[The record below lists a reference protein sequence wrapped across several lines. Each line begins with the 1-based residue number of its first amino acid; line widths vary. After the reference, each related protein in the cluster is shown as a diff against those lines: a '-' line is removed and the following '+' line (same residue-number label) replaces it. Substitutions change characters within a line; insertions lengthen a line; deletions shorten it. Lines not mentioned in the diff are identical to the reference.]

1 MYIVFFGTFNPV
13 TKAHIKIAS
22 FVSNFFN
29 NSKIIFVPVSDYYSK
44 NSLNTPFIKRV
55 DMLKLAIKNNKNF
68 IIETIEEEYFLKEH
82 RQLKSYETLNLLK
95 LKYKDQLSFLIGT
108 DNYFDLPNWYNVDNL
123 LKKFKVIV
131 YPRIKNFIKED
142 MPLYQKY
149 KDDFIFIDCKEI
161 FDISSSKARES
172 INKDL
177 DYDLLLDKEVKD
189 YIIKNNLKF

>member
-1 MYIVFFGTFNPV
+1 M
-13 TKAHIKIAS
+13 
-22 FVSNFFN
+22 
-29 NSKIIFVPVSDYYSK
+29 
-44 NSLNTPFIKRV
+44 
-55 DMLKLAIKNNKNF
+55 
-68 IIETIEEEYFLKEH
+68 
-82 RQLKSYETLNLLK
+82 
-95 LKYKDQLSFLIGT
+95 
-108 DNYFDLPNWYNVDNL
+108 PNWYNVDNL
-123 LKKFKVIV
+123 LKEFKVIV

-149 KDDFIFIDCKEI
+149 KDDFIFIDSKEI

>member
-13 TKAHIKIAS
+13 TNAHIRIAS
-22 FVSNFFN
+22 YVSNFFN

-44 NSLNTPFIKRV
+44 NTLNTSFIKRV

-68 IIETIEEEYFLKEH
+68 IVENIEQEYFLKEH

-95 LKYKDQLSFLIGT
+95 LKYKDQLAFLIGT
-108 DNYFDLPNWYNVDNL
+108 DNYFDLPNWYNVNNL
-123 LKKFKVIV
+123 LKEFKVIV

-149 KDDFIFIDCKEI
+149 KDDFIFIDSKEI
-161 FDISSSKARES
+161 FDISSSKVRES

-177 DYDLLLDKEVKD
+177 DYDLLLDKDVKE
-189 YIIKNNLKF
+189 YIFKNNLKF